1 VQDWAGEMA
10 QPLKARLTTKNIR
23 KRCRRE
29 RSVKIGE
36 SGPRGH
42 SPIGSGVA
50 EMKYRFSKY

>member
-1 VQDWAGEMA
+1 MA